1 MKIPDAGMEHEL
13 GAKITSKI
21 GRVAIEVTSDIIVS
35 PLEYT
40 GCKQG
45 ELPEGELCYGQRD
58 QPSPLHETGEGQK
71 PSRARQIQGEV
82 QVG

>member
-21 GRVAIEVTSDIIVS
+21 GRVAIEVTQDIIVS

-40 GCKQG
+40 GYK
-45 ELPEGELCYGQRD
+45 
-58 QPSPLHETGEGQK
+58 
-71 PSRARQIQGEV
+71 
-82 QVG
+82 